1 MEQTKFDK
9 FKNGVIN
16 SLGFIVVVIAVA
28 IYMARSFVTIGET
41 GKAVGQIIADGAFA
55 LLFGWS
61 IRYLLGYQGIL
72 SGMQN
77 KMVVATIER
86 HGATVQKVEPWS
98 PYLQDFCDK
107 RNAELRI
114 RKRRLILSK
123 VLLHYEDVFNDDPA
137 RLQAAIEEK
146 LASYDHDLKTIDAK
160 DRASRRRKRK
170 ARWAKRRERA
180 RIMRCV
186 RKANNVTFVELSQN
200 VLSTD
205 GGNGDNPF
213 AFPVPFGKHMARKG
227 VRSLFTA
234 FLFAII
240 FGYYGYS
247 IITNPSWAN
256 VIGGLIQVGAFL
268 CSGTI
273 QFMVEYFY
281 ATDTYRKGIVR
292 KIDLLEQFFR
302 EAEEN
307 AGHFNVPN
315 EIISTKKERKDG
327 EQHETILLDDPA

>member
-9 FKNGVIN
+9 FKQSVIN

-61 IRYLLGYQGIL
+61 IRFLLGYQGIL

-77 KMVVATIER
+77 KMVVDTIAR
-86 HGATVQKVEPWS
+86 HGATVQKVEPFS
-98 PYLQDFCDK
+98 PFLQAFCDK

-114 RKRRLILSK
+114 RKRRIILGK
-123 VLLHYEDVFNDDPA
+123 VMLHYEDVFCDDPT
-137 RLQAAIEEK
+137 RLQVAIQEK
-146 LASYDHDLKTIDAK
+146 LDGLGVDDTTIDAK
-160 DRASRRRKRK
+160 DYASWKRRKK
-170 ARWAKRRERA
+170 SAYAKRRLRA

-186 RKANNVTFVELSQN
+186 RKANNVTFTELSQN

-213 AFPVPFGKHMARKG
+213 SFPVPFGKHMARKG
-227 VRSLFTA
+227 ARSLFTA
-234 FLFAII
+234 FLFAVV

-273 QFMVEYFY
+273 QFMIEYFY

-292 KIDLLEQFFR
+292 KIDLLEQFYR
-302 EAEEN
+302 EAEQN
-307 AGHFNVPN
+307 GGKFDVPV
-315 EIISTKKERKDG
+315 EIISSKKECKTYG
-327 EQHETILLDDPA
+327 E